1 MSTVSF
7 TRVSGNIFL
16 IYLITNH
23 PFIGA
28 ISFNCAAAVLLAFKS
43 AIFIDNFG
51 YRKCLEL
58 MAKYHG
64 ISYNKI
70 LIGDFFVHIA
80 PFIYL
85 VYKYKHWFNQR
96 HMGKAFIV
104 SMFIHFVWAY
114 INCNGLNLN
123 KVYLTNCDYQ
133 LCDKTLQKM
142 WVFGV
147 FGHSLSSIVYI
158 LSKEFT

>member
-51 YRKCLEL
+51 YNKCLEL
-58 MAKYHG
+58 MAKYH
-64 ISYNKI
+64 
-70 LIGDFFVHIA
+70 
-80 PFIYL
+80 
-85 VYKYKHWFNQR
+85 
-96 HMGKAFIV
+96 V
-104 SMFIHFVWAY
+104 S
-114 INCNGLNLN
+114 L
-123 KVYLTNCDYQ
+123 
-133 LCDKTLQKM
+133 
-142 WVFGV
+142 
-147 FGHSLSSIVYI
+147 
-158 LSKEFT
+158 